1 MLEQMAINA
10 DNINKVFSTFKVSMF
25 LGIIINIIIISILFR
40 LTDMFINKLKARF
53 INPDNSATLAHV
65 FPILEKV
72 IKTLIFFFITA
83 SFLQSQGYSLTSLIA
98 GFGITGLAV
107 GFAAQ
112 QTIASMFGTLAILT
126 DKVFKIGDY
135 IRVNNIEGTVENIT
149 LHSTKVRTLDNFMV
163 TIPNNIIDSN
173 VVENISRAKK
183 RKIQVVFGITYNT
196 SEEKI
201 QKAIAIIKSVM
212 KSRHDVTQDFR
223 VNLDALDSSSINIKL
238 FGYVKTS
245 SIITLE
251 KVRGEILFEVIKQFR
266 AEGIEFAYP
275 SQTIYMAK

>member
-1 MLEQMAINA
+1 
-10 DNINKVFSTFKVSMF
+10 MF
-25 LGIIINIIIISILFR
+25 LGIVINIIIISVLFR
-40 LTDMFINKLKARF
+40 LTDMFINKLKTKF
-53 INPDNSATLAHV
+53 INPDNSATLAHI
-65 FPILEKV
+65 FPILEKI

-135 IRVNNIEGTVENIT
+135 IRVNNIEGYVENIT

-163 TIPNNIIDSN
+163 TIPNSIIDSN

-183 RKIQVVFGITYNT
+183 RKIQIIFGVTYDT

-251 KVRGEILFEVIKQFR
+251 KVRGEILFEIVKQFR
-266 AEGIEFAYP
+266 AEGIEFAFP

>member
-1 MLEQMAINA
+1 MLEQMAVNA

-135 IRVNNIEGTVENIT
+135 IRVNNFEGTVENIT

-201 QKAIAIIKSVM
+201 QKAISIIKSVM

-251 KVRGEILFEVIKQFR
+251 KVRGEILFEIVKQFR
-266 AEGIEFAYP
+266 AEGIEFAFP

>member
-1 MLEQMAINA
+1 MLEQMAVNA

-251 KVRGEILFEVIKQFR
+251 KVRGEILFEIVKQFR

>member
-1 MLEQMAINA
+1 MLEQMAVNA
-10 DNINKVFSTFKVSMF
+10 DNINKIFSTFKVSMF
-25 LGIIINIIIISILFR
+25 LGIVINIIIISVLFR

-201 QKAIAIIKSVM
+201 QKAISIIKSVM

-251 KVRGEILFEVIKQFR
+251 KVRGEILFEIVKQFR
-266 AEGIEFAYP
+266 AEGIEFAFP

>member
-1 MLEQMAINA
+1 MLEQMAVNA

-25 LGIIINIIIISILFR
+25 LGIIINIIIISVLFR